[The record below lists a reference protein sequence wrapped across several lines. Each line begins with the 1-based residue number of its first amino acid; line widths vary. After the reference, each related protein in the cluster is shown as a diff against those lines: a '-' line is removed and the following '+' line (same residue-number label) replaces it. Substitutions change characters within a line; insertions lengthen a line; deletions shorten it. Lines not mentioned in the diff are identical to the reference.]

1 MVEQQKNIKYI
12 NKLFKRNLNETDLHE
27 ILRKNLSNKWI
38 DSEKWNEESNRIYR

>member
-12 NKLFKRNLNETDLHE
+12 NKLFKRNLNETDLYE

-38 DSEKWNEESNRIYR
+38 DSEK